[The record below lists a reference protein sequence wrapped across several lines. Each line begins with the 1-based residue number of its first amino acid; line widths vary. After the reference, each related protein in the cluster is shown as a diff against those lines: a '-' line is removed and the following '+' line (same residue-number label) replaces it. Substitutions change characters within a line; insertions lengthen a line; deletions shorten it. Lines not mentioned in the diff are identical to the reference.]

1 MFNLSQLRC
10 FIKVA
15 EYLNYNRAAEELG
28 ITATA
33 VSKQIKNLE
42 NQLGDKLFIRDTRK
56 VQLTL
61 FGILLL
67 EKCQRLLQETQR
79 IEQFVESRH
88 TVPQGQI
95 TILVSTIL
103 ARELILDRL
112 TDFMERYPL
121 LECEFLFSEHDND
134 LARKDIDV
142 MVGFPEIPPFTD
154 QLKYRKMR
162 PVTNILCAAPCL
174 IEKYGMPTQASDLMS
189 FPFISH
195 SLRKPATELPL
206 ENGMH
211 LPCPKPILF
220 MDDFNALNQAC
231 KNGIGLFLTGER
243 LVEHALKEKTLIQV
257 LPEIEFKRYEIFTF
271 YQPHGSELPKI
282 RAFLDFYAPT
292 PTHFK

>member
-1 MFNLSQLRC
+1 MLNFSQLRC

-15 EYLNYNRAAEELG
+15 EYLNYNRAAEELC

-42 NQLGDKLFIRDTRK
+42 SQLGEKLFIRDTRK
-56 VQLTL
+56 VQLTV
-61 FGILLL
+61 FGFTLL
-67 EKCQRLLQETQR
+67 EKCQKLFRQTQL
-79 IEQFVESRH
+79 IEQFIESRQ
-88 TVPQGQI
+88 TIPQGQI
-95 TILVSTIL
+95 TVLVSTIL

-112 TDFMERYPL
+112 ADFINQYPL
-121 LECEFLFSEHDND
+121 IECEFLFSEQDND

-154 QLKYRKMR
+154 QLNYRKMN
-162 PVTNILCAAPCL
+162 PVTNILCAAPSL
-174 IEKYGMPTQASDLMS
+174 IEKYGMPVHTSDLMS

-206 ENGMH
+206 GNGTY

-231 KNGIGLFLTGER
+231 KKGIGLFLTGDR
-243 LVEHALKEKTLIQV
+243 LVESALKEKTLIQV
-257 LPEIEFKRYEIFTF
+257 LPEIEFKRYEVFTF
-271 YQPHGSELPKI
+271 YRPHGFELPKI
-282 RAFLDFYAPT
+282 KAFLDFYAPNQ
-292 PTHFK
+292 THFE